1 MFARE
6 KQGAIYRLG
15 HRINVR
21 IGYRQIVVRICAL
34 CEHVFFPSR
43 YMSRFREGHVLEVK
57 FQMV

>member
-6 KQGAIYRLG
+6 KQGAVYWLG
-15 HRINVR
+15 HCINVR
-21 IGYRQIVVRICAL
+21 ISYCQIMIRICAL

-43 YMSRFREGHVLEVK
+43 YMSRFREGHILKVK